1 MSNKEDLEI
10 SSMSYTS
17 KDFGTLY
24 PEILDLAKQLTN
36 KWDPS
41 QSNESDPGVVLL
53 KEAAFVADHNNYNI
67 DKNILENFLP
77 SATQDRSVRNIMEMN
92 GYTPRYYVSATGNVT
107 FTWENPNVTEDKTFT
122 IPAFTLIIS
131 DADQTVSYTQIQ
143 DLSINIDASNPT
155 KSIPSSCM
163 FIEGT
168 INTLTVNNSSTIQLS
183 NLDDNNR
190 IYLPNSMVAQNGIY
204 IRYVNDSDHK
214 NYGFWT
220 RNNYLSTQP
229 SGSRVYKLDYDSL
242 RSLPYIE
249 FPSDIASIINDG
261 ISISYV
267 TTSGEAGNV
276 SANTLVNIVSPSEFT
291 ARNESET
298 RSTEY
303 LTLTNSSS
311 IINGKDPE
319 TISEMYNSFKK
330 VVGTFDTLVSCDDYA
345 NRIYTEASDYV
356 SNCYV
361 TDRRTDYNKALNVV
375 TYDSNGTYFENVS
388 IKPCALNFTNNPTIT
403 SDGNMYTAEDDKGKL
418 HLYVMNGGIGQIVD
432 TINLNDFALLT
443 QAMTPYDLV
452 IYALKAFSIT
462 DFNVSYP
469 AKALENSFMP
479 ISDQTRNYIE
489 SDTGDILGSS
499 KCICHTFKDPDGDD
513 VYCFKNYAPLTIT
526 ITPFNKITTAQK
538 KEIINNVYK
547 ELSNSFNPRNLD
559 FGEALDKSTIKEVII
574 NADTRIKD
582 CDINYS
588 YNLYSM
594 DRNGNRKLVSSDS
607 ELLIDLIAKNI
618 LAGRVCL
625 FEFDDNFTYDYEQSD
640 CEILENITSISS
652 KLPINV
658 SKSTLTSVSNATKAT
673 STSTIDSTGTNITYK
688 LNALNFK
695 DADGELKN
703 ITGGT
708 SYTLTS
714 STSLGESV
722 FDGVTKIC
730 DSFTIKCTS
739 NNQTTTT
746 TYRADDASKKY
757 TISFNNQDLENTDK
771 DEYKGLSAGT
781 LVITTESVISSD
793 TEDKENLHYTLKD
806 NEYIQVIYPNYYSN
820 NTYSLYVNYRWISS
834 DTIKANTE
842 YEIKS
847 GDRLVLQYTN
857 DGVTQTDILTAG
869 KVIKTSFD
877 IVPTDTLTSS
887 GVKKSWTDDNGVYH
901 DADVFRT
908 LASNQTIST
917 RILLQT
923 VLNSSNMQCY
933 WISDITDT
941 IDNKKQFKLFPKHI
955 QERILGDNEYFIYT
969 NSNKDEIFI
978 LGSGTKIKRTDLNDD
993 QWMISEDDMLTI
1005 ESITE
1010 NGISSSI
1017 AWQALD
1023 FSKTPFY
1030 ITEMNVVTLESGNT
1044 ISIKGWELAED
1055 TTIDNEW
1062 QTCNADITYWT
1073 NSSDSSTKVS
1083 LPKVS
1088 DFYSIRSRLDIISG
1102 PGVVQEL
1109 YDTNRDDNYPQENG
1123 IQEIVINGYV
1133 GNTPVTRYHTA
1144 HKISGDVTI
1153 ELPET
1158 SNFKFQMSE
1167 LLNVLGGEIDLSLYD
1182 DLNSFFY
1189 ASDKNKMTGY
1199 VTLTGDG
1206 STEKVDLN
1214 GSKAINVDRYD
1225 EVHTTQ
1231 EFTYTYPFYYKNTED
1246 WGRDYLIPIYI
1257 SGNQV
1262 KINARIYSKNDEE
1275 VNDEY
1280 FWDYNSSDSAGVQ
1293 SMELSGD
1300 SLYFLSP
1307 TESGEKEL
1315 YLELTWKLSNAEM
1328 TSVQTIIVGDL
1339 TLTEGLNSRLSLSS
1353 AVDKNAILNR
1363 ISTLLKG
1370 SDKPSIKFY
1379 YPYKPDDT
1387 MKINLDKYENYVM
1400 KLSSGDIYVKEYKQY
1415 AFDNPEVMFDV
1426 NNVANHATICQ
1437 IDLANSN
1444 INIESSMME

>member
-122 IPAFTLIIS
+122 IPAFTLVIS

-168 INTLTVNNSSTIQLS
+168 IDTLTVNNSSTIQLS

-242 RSLPYIE
+242 RNLPYIE

-261 ISISYV
+261 ISISYI

-330 VVGTFDTLVSCDDYA
+330 VVGTFDTLVSCGDYA

-388 IKPCALNFTNNPTIT
+388 IKPCALRLVDETSASTNG
-403 SDGNMYTAEDDKGKL
+403 DMYIKDSK
-418 HLYVMNGGIGQIVD
+418 LYVMNNGVAQETS

-469 AKALENSFMP
+469 AKALENSFTP
-479 ISDQTRNYIE
+479 ISDQTRNYIK

-658 SKSTLTSVSNATKAT
+658 NKLNTTTKKVTNSTVSESTSLIT
-673 STSTIDSTGTNITYK
+673 STGGNISYR
-688 LNALNFK
+688 LNALNYS
-695 DADGELKN
+695 DN
-703 ITGGT
+703 ITKGT

-714 STSLGESV
+714 TV
-722 FDGVTKIC
+722 KDGVKIV
-730 DSFTIKCTS
+730 DTFSIK
-739 NNQTTTT
+739 TTLDDKQVITT
-746 TYRADDASKKY
+746 TYTATDDKTYS
-757 TISFNNQDLENTDK
+757 ISFDTTDLTNSKSSDYINL
-771 DEYKGLSAGT
+771 DAGVLT
-781 LVITTESVISSD
+781 ITTKSTISSD
-793 TEDKENLHYTLKD
+793 NEAEENLHYTLKD
-806 NEYIQVIYPNYYSN
+806 NEYIQVIYPNYYSD

-869 KVIKTSFD
+869 KVVKTSFD

-941 IDNKKQFKLFPKHI
+941 IDNKKQFKLFPKQV

-1044 ISIKGWELAED
+1044 ISIKGWEVAED
-1055 TTIDNEW
+1055 TVIDNEW

-1088 DFYSIRSRLDIISG
+1088 DFYLIRSRLDIISG

-1109 YDTNRDDNYPQENG
+1109 YDTNRDDNLPQENG
-1123 IQEIVINGYV
+1123 IQEIIINGYV
-1133 GNTPVTRYHTA
+1133 GNNPVTRVHTA
-1144 HKISGDVTI
+1144 HKITGDITI

-1158 SNFKFQMSE
+1158 SNFKFQMSK
-1167 LLNVLGGEIDLSLYD
+1167 LLNVLGGDIDLSLYD
-1182 DLNSFFY
+1182 NLNSFFY
-1189 ASDKNKMTGY
+1189 ANDKNKMTGY

-1206 STEKVDLN
+1206 ESEKVDLN

-1246 WGRDYLIPIYI
+1246 WKRDYLIPIYI

-1262 KINARIYSKNDEE
+1262 KINARIYSKDDDET
-1275 VNDEY
+1275 
-1280 FWDYNSSDSAGVQ
+1280 FWDYNSSDSAGVT
-1293 SMELSGD
+1293 SMELSGN

-1307 TESGEKEL
+1307 TELGEKEL
-1315 YLELTWKLSNAEM
+1315 YLELTWKLTNAEM
-1328 TSVQTIIVGDL
+1328 ASVQTIIVGDL
-1339 TLTEGLNSRLSLSS
+1339 TLTEGLNSRLSLST
-1353 AVDKNAILNR
+1353 AVTKDAILKR

>member
-122 IPAFTLIIS
+122 IPAFTLVIS

-168 INTLTVNNSSTIQLS
+168 IDTLTVNNSSTIQLS

-242 RSLPYIE
+242 RNLPYIE

-261 ISISYV
+261 ISISYI

-375 TYDSNGTYFENVS
+375 TYDNNGTYFENVS
-388 IKPCALNFTNNPTIT
+388 IKPCALRLVDETSASTNG
-403 SDGNMYTAEDDKGKL
+403 DMYIKDSK
-418 HLYVMNGGIGQIVD
+418 LYVMNNGVAQETS

-469 AKALENSFMP
+469 AKALENSFTP
-479 ISDQTRNYIE
+479 ISDQTRNYIK

-625 FEFDDNFTYDYEQSD
+625 FEFDDDFTYDYEQSD

-658 SKSTLTSVSNATKAT
+658 NKLNTTTKKVTNSTVSESTSLIT
-673 STSTIDSTGTNITYK
+673 STGGNITYR
-688 LNALNFK
+688 LNALNYS
-695 DADGELKN
+695 DN
-703 ITGGT
+703 ITKGT

-714 STSLGESV
+714 TV
-722 FDGVTKIC
+722 KDGVKIV
-730 DSFTIKCTS
+730 DTFSIK
-739 NNQTTTT
+739 TTLDDKQVITT
-746 TYRADDASKKY
+746 TYTATDDKTYS
-757 TISFNNQDLENTDK
+757 ISFDTTDLTNTESSDYINL
-771 DEYKGLSAGT
+771 DAGVLT
-781 LVITTESVISSD
+781 ITTKSTISSD
-793 TEDKENLHYTLKD
+793 NEAEENLHYTLKD
-806 NEYIQVIYPNYYSN
+806 NEYIQVIYPNYYSD

-869 KVIKTSFD
+869 KVVKTSFD

-933 WISDITDT
+933 WISNITDT
-941 IDNKKQFKLFPKHI
+941 IDNKKQFKLFPKQV

-1044 ISIKGWELAED
+1044 ISIKGWEVAED
-1055 TTIDNEW
+1055 ATIDNEW

-1088 DFYSIRSRLDIISG
+1088 DFYLIRSRLDIISG

-1109 YDTNRDDNYPQENG
+1109 YDTNRDDNLPQENG
-1123 IQEIVINGYV
+1123 VQEIIINGYV
-1133 GNTPVTRYHTA
+1133 GNNPVTRVHTA
-1144 HKISGDVTI
+1144 HKITGDITI

-1158 SNFKFQMSE
+1158 SNFKFQMSG
-1167 LLNVLGGEIDLSLYD
+1167 LLNVIGGDIDLSLYD
-1182 DLNSFFY
+1182 NLNSFFY
-1189 ASDKNKMTGY
+1189 ANDKNKMTGY

-1206 STEKVDLN
+1206 ETEKVDLN

-1246 WGRDYLIPIYI
+1246 WKRDYLIPIYI

-1262 KINARIYSKNDEE
+1262 KINARIYSKDDDET
-1275 VNDEY
+1275 
-1280 FWDYNSSDSAGVQ
+1280 FWDYNSSDSAGVT
-1293 SMELSGD
+1293 SMELSGN

-1307 TESGEKEL
+1307 TELGEKEL
-1315 YLELTWKLSNAEM
+1315 YLELTWKLTNAEM
-1328 TSVQTIIVGDL
+1328 ASVQTIIVGDL
-1339 TLTEGLNSRLSLSS
+1339 TLTEGLNSRLSLST
-1353 AVDKNAILNR
+1353 AVTKDAILKR